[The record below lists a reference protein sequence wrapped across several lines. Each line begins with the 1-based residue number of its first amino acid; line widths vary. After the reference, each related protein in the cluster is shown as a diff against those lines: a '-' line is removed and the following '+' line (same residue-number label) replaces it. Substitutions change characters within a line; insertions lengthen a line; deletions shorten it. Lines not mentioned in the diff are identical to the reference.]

1 MSQGLGRLRILMVI
15 FALSIT
21 MVLALYSSALAATG
35 IISGSVVNVRSGPGI
50 NYTVDGNLLKDTEV
64 QKNFL
69 KECVP
74 IPSKP
79 K

>member
-35 IISGSVVNVRSGPGI
+35 
-50 NYTVDGNLLKDTEV
+50 L
-64 QKNFL
+64 
-69 KECVP
+69 
-74 IPSKP
+74 
-79 K
+79 